1 MALLGGSSEASVTK
15 RLAGTIFIIRVF
27 SAALAYFSQIL
38 LARWMGG
45 SDYGVYVYVWTWVL
59 LLGSMMDFGISASA
73 QKIIPEYRTRGEH
86 ALLRGFLSGSRW
98 MTFAVSSVV
107 SLLLAG
113 VVKGLSPWID
123 ANAIVPLYIGCLTL
137 PAFVVANT
145 QDGIARSHDWMRL
158 GLMPQFIVRQSLIIG
173 FTAGAF
179 VLGFNLGA
187 TAAMSASA
195 AAVWIAMIGQMIVL
209 NRRLGGHIEPGPK
222 AYDFR
227 GWLAVSLPILMVE
240 GFYLLLSYTDVL
252 VLQQFRSS
260 EEVGVYFAVVKTL
273 ALVSFIHY
281 AMAATTAHRFAEYHA
296 LGDKARLSAYV
307 AHAIQWTFWPSLAAT
322 ILLLALGKPLL
333 WLFGPQFVVGY
344 DIMFIAAIGL
354 VVRSAIGPV
363 ERLLNMLGHQHICAL
378 AYALAFVMN
387 VVLCVMLVPRF
398 GGHGAAAATSISLA
412 FETVLLFWIV
422 RRRLGLHVLAFGKT
436 LGHWSQT
443 AYDMR
448 SNTTSP
454 APQIG
459 EITTSTPYAHKTFLF
474 RPIRAIDSTFIPC
487 VAIYSSTCETELDA
501 SRNDRSALRRI
512 GIRRR
517 PAGRDDRRWRRLAD
531 DAAADPAV
539 RRPPVD
545 RCRHRPAL
553 RRGDQDRRQ
562 PGAWLGRSIHW
573 PAVIRLASGSIPASI
588 VTLLV
593 LWQLELN
600 GEAARS
606 LVNLVL
612 CFALSS
618 RRFR

>member
-1 MALLGGSSEASVTK
+1 MDVQSATASSTGLIARLRSMLGGSHGGTNEASVTK
-15 RLAGTIFIIRVF
+15 RLAGTIFVIRVV
-27 SAALAYFSQIL
+27 SAAMAYLSQIL

-73 QKIIPEYRTRGEH
+73 QKIIPEYRAGGEH

-107 SLLLAG
+107 AMLLAG
-113 VVKGLSPWID
+113 TVKALSPWIGS
-123 ANAIVPLYIGCLTL
+123 AEIVPLYIGCITL

-179 VLGFNLGA
+179 ALGFHLGA
-187 TAAMSASA
+187 TAAMLASA

-209 NRRLGGHIEPGPK
+209 NRRLAGHIEPGPK

-252 VLQQFRSS
+252 VLQQFRPS
-260 EEVGVYFAVVKTL
+260 EEVGLYFAVVKTL

-296 LGDKARLSAYV
+296 SGDKARLSAYV
-307 AHAIQWTFWPSLAAT
+307 AHAIKWTFWPSLAAT
-322 ILLLALGKPLL
+322 VMLLAVGKPLL
-333 WLFGPQFVVGY
+333 WLFGPQFVAGY

-378 AYALAFVMN
+378 AYAIAFVMN

-398 GGHGAAAATSISLA
+398 GGHGAAAATSLSLA
-412 FETVLLFWIV
+412 FETILLFWIV
-422 RRRLGLHVLAFGKT
+422 RRRLGLHVLAFGT
-436 LGHWSQT
+436 
-443 AYDMR
+443 
-448 SNTTSP
+448 
-454 APQIG
+454 
-459 EITTSTPYAHKTFLF
+459 
-474 RPIRAIDSTFIPC
+474 RA
-487 VAIYSSTCETELDA
+487 
-501 SRNDRSALRRI
+501 
-512 GIRRR
+512 
-517 PAGRDDRRWRRLAD
+517 
-531 DAAADPAV
+531 
-539 RRPPVD
+539 
-545 RCRHRPAL
+545 
-553 RRGDQDRRQ
+553 
-562 PGAWLGRSIHW
+562 
-573 PAVIRLASGSIPASI
+573 
-588 VTLLV
+588 
-593 LWQLELN
+593 
-600 GEAARS
+600 
-606 LVNLVL
+606 
-612 CFALSS
+612 
-618 RRFR
+618 